1 MLLVPAIDV
10 RNGRCVRLLRGDFG
24 SATQYPDDPAETAR
38 RFADAGVRW
47 IHVVDLDAAEGKGRD
62 NRSTIDRIRRS
73 VSCGLEV
80 GGGVRSE
87 EQAARLF
94 DLGVELLV
102 LGTVLV
108 RSPQTVAAW
117 VRRLGSRFI
126 GGVDARDGTVR
137 VAGWTE
143 DGGRLD
149 TDVAA
154 ELAGVGIRGLIYTNI
169 SRDGTLSGPDVERT
183 NAVAR
188 ASGLPTLIS
197 GGIGS
202 AEDVEAAARRRDQ
215 LVAGVILG
223 RALYESRLDLSAL
236 VKAYPQGPQAAP
248 HQTPDLL
255 SAEDSPWSRPAGG

>member
-1 MLLVPAIDV
+1 M
-10 RNGRCVRLLRGDFG
+10 
-24 SATQYPDDPAETAR
+24 
-38 RFADAGVRW
+38 
-47 IHVVDLDAAEGKGRD
+47 
-62 NRSTIDRIRRS
+62 
-73 VSCGLEV
+73 
-80 GGGVRSE
+80 RSE

-117 VRRLGSRFI
+117 VRRLGPRFL
-126 GGVDARDGTVR
+126 GGVDAQDGTVR
-137 VAGWTE
+137 IAGWME

-149 TDVAA
+149 TEVAA

-202 AEDVEAAARRRDQ
+202 AQDVEAAACRRDQ

-223 RALYESRLDLSAL
+223 RALYESRLDLPAL
-236 VKAYPQGPQAAP
+236 VKAYPQAPKAAKAPPAPKAAP
-248 HQTPDLL
+248 LQTPDLL
-255 SAEDSPWSRPAGG
+255 PAAGSPWSRPAGG